1 MANKIKMPGVIFWN
15 KLTGI
20 IMPKNIDITVI
31 KGNPIRYSLGN
42 EKEPSKE
49 LIDQAHQAYMEE
61 V

>member
-1 MANKIKMPGVIFWN
+1 MPGVIFWN